1 VRRPWSRPRQVRRE
15 RLLISAWGRELLART
30 ESLARIKADFLR
42 GLPKIRTHP
51 NGTSRRPFS
60 RYACVQRPGVDVRW
74 HRAPTRRSGT
84 EPRVKHSNL
93 LLPPWPLR
101 VRESD
106 FHRLEGSAQRLA
118 KDRSVRPLRVR
129 AFGRARSGSLVSR
142 TIAATRDEVDS
153 VDVVLLPES
162 AVDESEVNDLE
173 ALLDRT
179 WTAME

>member
-1 VRRPWSRPRQVRRE
+1 MRRAPALESPSTGPTGKAAYIGVGPRIVGKNRIAGPNQG
-15 RLLISAWGRELLART
+15 RLSARVAQ
-30 ESLARIKADFLR
+30 F
-42 GLPKIRTHP
+42 RTHP
-51 NGTSRRPFS
+51 NGTSWRPFS
-60 RYACVQRPGVDVRW
+60 RYVRW